1 MTLLRDDLT
10 LLLAWEIG
18 TPWKAACA
26 DVDRC
31 LDGVR
36 WYLDTAEQMLAQDVE
51 GAPCKRQV
59 LCSSSR
65 ATRSSATS
73 IEIEALISIEVAD
86 PQHPG
91 PAPRRGEGHLSPSKS
106 ARGAVHLS
114 AERGAVSV
122 RSDQP

>member
-1 MTLLRDDLT
+1 MAAAVEAMALLRDDLT

-18 TPWKAACA
+18 KPWEAACA

-36 WYLDTAEQMLAQDVE
+36 WYLDNAEQMLAQDTE
-51 GAPCKRQV
+51 GPPYKRQV

-86 PQHPG
+86 PST
-91 PAPRRGEGHLSPSKS
+91 RGRDET
-106 ARGAVHLS
+106 R
-114 AERGAVSV
+114 
-122 RSDQP
+122 